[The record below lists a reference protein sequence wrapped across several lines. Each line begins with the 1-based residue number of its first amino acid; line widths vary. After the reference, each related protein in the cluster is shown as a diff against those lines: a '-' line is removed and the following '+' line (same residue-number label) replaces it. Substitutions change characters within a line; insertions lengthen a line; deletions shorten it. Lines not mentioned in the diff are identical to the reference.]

1 MHQFHAKLCCSM
13 VVSVDFTT
21 RVIYYIIISRLGISI
36 TEGHQLQYLA
46 ALVHQPKI
54 QSTLFI
60 LKSKGPSETLRNI
73 CPLTYQM
80 CKIEENTNRT
90 TKFHK

>member
-46 ALVHQPKI
+46 ALVHQPKV
-54 QSTLFI
+54 
-60 LKSKGPSETLRNI
+60 GNRNI
-73 CPLTYQM
+73 SG
-80 CKIEENTNRT
+80 II
-90 TKFHK
+90 FHIAL